1 MAHNLIIRPDRDDRV
16 FSPKVAARIARA
28 SLELLELCEEEG
40 LISTQPTAAGQRGLA
55 AADVRHLARIR
66 RLQED
71 LELDLA
77 AVEVV
82 LHMRERTITLLR
94 QLEET
99 EQRMAQQEQEL
110 HRRLR
115 QLRRTVASDAEWE

>member
-1 MAHNLIIRPDRDDRV
+1 MAYNLIIRPDREDRV
-16 FSPKVAARIARA
+16 FSPEVAAHLARA

-40 LISTQPTAAGQRGLA
+40 LISTQRTAAGERELA
-55 AADVRHLARIR
+55 VADVRHLARIR

-99 EQRMAQQEQEL
+99 EQRMIQRERAL
-110 HRRLR
+110 HRRIRELR
-115 QLRRTVASDAEWE
+115 QAQADDAHWE